1 MTGVKSTFK
10 KLKSLAK
17 KKSSNGFLTT
27 DQARDREDAAA
38 STANQKF
45 ELVTEDSSSP
55 ATDDSSS
62 EEIRHDQ
69 DEQTMSPGRRAGLS
83 RQGSMSRRTTRNS
96 HGELSLS
103 AIDDSSSLK
112 GAEKK
117 EIQHDDQDE
126 KATLPGRR
134 GGLSRQGSMS
144 RRTTRNSRGELNK
157 AAEVTCRRAQNRE
170 DMLESRRRTRSRSSD
185 LVRDSLAES
194 TSLSVSH
201 HRGSERS
208 AARNEKRDKTIR
220 AVFDGEQEK
229 EVARVEKSQSTED
242 ANRNNHAS
250 TPIES
255 VSDSTSSKADSD
267 SIRIS
272 PKEEALSDGTGP
284 GTRTLRRPRCKSLD
298 QNPIVIRREQ
308 SLDSTGHSQ
317 SSRGRARG
325 VSRVNS
331 AHSHRESSMDGR
343 RSRERRSNSRS
354 RNKEL
359 RSSRHS
365 QGSVGKEQR
374 PRRVARRGSKNEIMA
389 LAEAAKR
396 AEKGENQEESIVNR
410 DKTSPETVSKDLMA
424 TLRSDLAPKRRS
436 SSKSKRK
443 NNSHSRR
450 SPSPPRSDQ
459 KNGISKSS
467 IPDDG
472 SNEPFKE
479 QMHQSMSAID
489 AFALL
494 GNEDSD
500 GTEEKP
506 SRIPDLASKKR
517 SSSKSK
523 RKNNS
528 HSRRSP
534 SPPRSDQKNGIS
546 KSSIPDD
553 GSNEP
558 FKEQMHQSM
567 SAIDA
572 FALLGNEDSDR
583 TEEKPSRIPASK
595 SLESFQNVLKQK
607 KQQSVSAVTGAL
619 SGVRNKLVRDGSN
632 KKLLANAQYSFS
644 DYSSDDDSDIE
655 DDIIQD
661 VVLHLNNFDDEPVPL
676 KSAEPEPIR
685 SIGRSRSAEG
695 IQMIRKTGIHTKSK
709 RLVRRTKSNEHV
721 IQQSNRFSGDDT
733 SLAPPSLAGH
743 ETRNERFRPPTRQD
757 SATGKKL
764 LGDLLDSLKDSK
776 STFDKLT

>member
-1 MTGVKSTFK
+1 MTGVKSTFQ

-96 HGELSLS
+96 HGELS
-103 AIDDSSSLK
+103 AIEDSSSSK
-112 GAEKK
+112 GTEKE
-117 EIQHDDQDE
+117 EIRHDDQDE

-396 AEKGENQEESIVNR
+396 AETGEDQEASIGNR
-410 DKTSPETVSKDLMA
+410 NKSSPESVSKDLMA
-424 TLRSDLAPKRRS
+424 TLRS
-436 SSKSKRK
+436 
-443 NNSHSRR
+443 
-450 SPSPPRSDQ
+450 
-459 KNGISKSS
+459 
-467 IPDDG
+467 
-472 SNEPFKE
+472 
-479 QMHQSMSAID
+479 
-489 AFALL
+489 
-494 GNEDSD
+494 
-500 GTEEKP
+500 
-506 SRIPDLASKKR
+506 DLASKKR

-534 SPPRSDQKNGIS
+534 SPPRSDQKLGIS

-695 IQMIRKTGIHTKSK
+695 IQMISKVGIHTKSK
-709 RLVRRTKSNEHV
+709 RPVRRTKSNEHV
-721 IQQSNRFSGDDT
+721 KQQSNRFSGDDT